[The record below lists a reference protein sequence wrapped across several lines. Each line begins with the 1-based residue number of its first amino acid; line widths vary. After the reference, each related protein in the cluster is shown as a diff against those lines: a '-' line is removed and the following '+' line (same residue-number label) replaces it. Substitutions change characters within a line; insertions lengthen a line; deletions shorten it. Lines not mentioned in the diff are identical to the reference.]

1 MRVIFNSAAKPS
13 AGMVPENARGDNAPS
28 DKAWTIHAAIIGV
41 NMGNMLFRGLEL
53 NPENPDMGTVI
64 GLVILAAA
72 LPFQAVFFLINSY
85 IQEFEN
91 ANDIE
96 FIILLRLSLICQMV
110 SYLSLLGIAWLFYN
124 THQYIGI
131 AFASGAVIAIVLV
144 RSATN
149 QASVLRESAM

>member
-1 MRVIFNSAAKPS
+1 MVPKNAQEDSAA
-13 AGMVPENARGDNAPS
+13 S

-53 NPENPDMGTVI
+53 NPDNPDMGTVI
-64 GLVILAAA
+64 GLAILAAA

-96 FIILLRLSLICQMV
+96 FVILLRLSIICQMV

-131 AFASGAVIAIVLV
+131 AFASGAIIAIVLV

-149 QASVLRESAM
+149 QASALRESAM

>member
-1 MRVIFNSAAKPS
+1 MVAKNVQ
-13 AGMVPENARGDNAPS
+13 ADNAPS

-53 NPENPDMGTVI
+53 DPADPDMGTVI
-64 GLVILAAA
+64 GLAILAAA

-91 ANDIE
+91 ADDVE
-96 FIILLRLSLICQMV
+96 FVILLKLSIICQVV
-110 SYLSLLGIAWLFYN
+110 SYLSLLGLAWLFFN

-131 AFASGAVIAIVLV
+131 AFATGAVIAIVLV

-149 QASVLRESAM
+149 QAVTLRESAM

>member
-1 MRVIFNSAAKPS
+1 
-13 AGMVPENARGDNAPS
+13 MVPKNAQGDNAPS

-53 NPENPDMGTVI
+53 NPDNPDMGTVI
-64 GLVILAAA
+64 GLAILAAA

-85 IQEFEN
+85 IQEFEDT
-91 ANDIE
+91 NDIE
-96 FIILLRLSLICQMV
+96 FVILLRLSIICQMV

-131 AFASGAVIAIVLV
+131 AFASGAIIAIVLV

>member
-1 MRVIFNSAAKPS
+1 
-13 AGMVPENARGDNAPS
+13 MVPENARGDSAPS

-53 NPENPDMGTVI
+53 DPADPDMGTVI
-64 GLVILAAA
+64 GLAILAAA

-91 ANDIE
+91 ADDVE
-96 FIILLRLSLICQMV
+96 FVILLKLSIICQVV
-110 SYLSLLGIAWLFYN
+110 SYLSLLGLAWLFFN

-131 AFASGAVIAIVLV
+131 AFATGAVIAIVLV

-149 QASVLRESAM
+149 QAVTLRESAM

>member
-1 MRVIFNSAAKPS
+1 
-13 AGMVPENARGDNAPS
+13 MVPKNAQGDNAPS

-53 NPENPDMGTVI
+53 NPDNPDMGTVI
-64 GLVILAAA
+64 GLAILAAA

-96 FIILLRLSLICQMV
+96 FVILLRLSIICQMV

-131 AFASGAVIAIVLV
+131 AFASGAIIAIVLV

-149 QASVLRESAM
+149 QASALRESAM

>member
-1 MRVIFNSAAKPS
+1 
-13 AGMVPENARGDNAPS
+13 MVPENAQGDNAPS

-64 GLVILAAA
+64 GLAILAAA

-91 ANDIE
+91 ANDVE
-96 FIILLRLSLICQMV
+96 FVILLKLSIICQVV

-149 QASVLRESAM
+149 QAVSLRESAM

>member
-1 MRVIFNSAAKPS
+1 
-13 AGMVPENARGDNAPS
+13 MVPKNAQGDNAPS

-64 GLVILAAA
+64 GLAILAAA

-96 FIILLRLSLICQMV
+96 FVILLRLSIICQMV

-131 AFASGAVIAIVLV
+131 AFASGAIIAIVLV

>member
-1 MRVIFNSAAKPS
+1 
-13 AGMVPENARGDNAPS
+13 MVPENAQGDNAPS

-64 GLVILAAA
+64 GLAILAAA

-91 ANDIE
+91 ANDVE
-96 FIILLRLSLICQMV
+96 FIILLKLSIICQMV

-149 QASVLRESAM
+149 QAVTLRESAM

>member
-1 MRVIFNSAAKPS
+1 
-13 AGMVPENARGDNAPS
+13 MVPENAQGDNAPS

-64 GLVILAAA
+64 GLAILAAA

-91 ANDIE
+91 ADDVE
-96 FIILLRLSLICQMV
+96 FVILLKLSIICQMV
-110 SYLSLLGIAWLFYN
+110 SYLSLLGLAWLFFN

-131 AFASGAVIAIVLV
+131 AFATGAVIAIVLV

-149 QASVLRESAM
+149 QAVTLRESAM

>member
-1 MRVIFNSAAKPS
+1 
-13 AGMVPENARGDNAPS
+13 MVPENAQGDNAPS

-53 NPENPDMGTVI
+53 NPDNPDMGTVI
-64 GLVILAAA
+64 GLAILAAA

-91 ANDIE
+91 ANDVE
-96 FIILLRLSLICQMV
+96 FVILLKLSIICQVV

-149 QASVLRESAM
+149 QAVTLRESAM

>member
-1 MRVIFNSAAKPS
+1 
-13 AGMVPENARGDNAPS
+13 MVPENAQGDNAPS

-53 NPENPDMGTVI
+53 NPQNPDMGTVI
-64 GLVILAAA
+64 GLAILAAA

-91 ANDIE
+91 ANDVE
-96 FIILLRLSLICQMV
+96 FIILLKLSIICQMV

-149 QASVLRESAM
+149 QAFTLRESAM

>member
-1 MRVIFNSAAKPS
+1 
-13 AGMVPENARGDNAPS
+13 MVPENAQGDNAPS

-53 NPENPDMGTVI
+53 NPQDPDMGTVI
-64 GLVILAAA
+64 GLAILAAA

-91 ANDIE
+91 ANDVE
-96 FIILLRLSLICQMV
+96 FVILLKLSIICQVV

-149 QASVLRESAM
+149 QAVTLRESAM

>member
-1 MRVIFNSAAKPS
+1 
-13 AGMVPENARGDNAPS
+13 MVPESARADSAPS

-53 NPENPDMGTVI
+53 SPDNPDMGTVI
-64 GLVILAAA
+64 GLAILAAA

-110 SYLSLLGIAWLFYN
+110 SFLSLLGIAWLFYN
-124 THQYIGI
+124 THQYIGM
-131 AFASGAVIAIVLV
+131 AFASGAIIAFVLI
-144 RSATN
+144 RSAMT
-149 QASVLRESAM
+149 QAATLRGSSM

>member
-1 MRVIFNSAAKPS
+1 
-13 AGMVPENARGDNAPS
+13 MVPENAQGDNAPS

-53 NPENPDMGTVI
+53 DPADPAMGTVI
-64 GLVILAAA
+64 GLAILAAA

-91 ANDIE
+91 ANDVE
-96 FIILLRLSLICQMV
+96 FIILLKLSIICQMV

-149 QASVLRESAM
+149 QAVTLRESAM

>member
-1 MRVIFNSAAKPS
+1 
-13 AGMVPENARGDNAPS
+13 MVPKNAQGNNAPS

-64 GLVILAAA
+64 GLAILAAA

-85 IQEFEN
+85 IQEFEDT
-91 ANDIE
+91 NDIE
-96 FIILLRLSLICQMV
+96 CIILLRLSIICQMV

-149 QASVLRESAM
+149 QASTLRESAM

>member
-1 MRVIFNSAAKPS
+1 
-13 AGMVPENARGDNAPS
+13 MVPENAQGDNAPS

-64 GLVILAAA
+64 GLAILAAA

-91 ANDIE
+91 ANDVE
-96 FIILLRLSLICQMV
+96 FVILLKLSIICQVV
-110 SYLSLLGIAWLFYN
+110 SYLSLLGLAWLFFN

-131 AFASGAVIAIVLV
+131 AFATGAVIAIVLV

-149 QASVLRESAM
+149 QAVTLRESAM

>member
-1 MRVIFNSAAKPS
+1 
-13 AGMVPENARGDNAPS
+13 MVPENAQGDNAPS

-64 GLVILAAA
+64 GLAILAAA

-91 ANDIE
+91 ANDVE
-96 FIILLRLSLICQMV
+96 YVILLKLSIICQMV
-110 SYLSLLGIAWLFYN
+110 SYLSLLGLAWLFFN
-124 THQYIGI
+124 THHYIGT
-131 AFASGAVIAIVLV
+131 AFATGAVIAIVLV

-149 QASVLRESAM
+149 QAVTLRESAM

>member
-1 MRVIFNSAAKPS
+1 
-13 AGMVPENARGDNAPS
+13 MVPENARGDNAPS

>member
-1 MRVIFNSAAKPS
+1 
-13 AGMVPENARGDNAPS
+13 MVPENARGDNSPS

-53 NPENPDMGTVI
+53 SPENPDMGTVI
-64 GLVILAAA
+64 GLAVLAAA

-85 IQEFEN
+85 IQEFDNPHDVEY
-91 ANDIE
+91 
-96 FIILLRLSLICQMV
+96 IILLRLSIICQMV
-110 SYLSLLGIAWLFYN
+110 SYLSLLGLAWLFFN

-131 AFASGAVIAIVLV
+131 AFATGAVIAIVLV

-149 QASVLRESAM
+149 QAVTLRESAM

>member
-1 MRVIFNSAAKPS
+1 
-13 AGMVPENARGDNAPS
+13 MVPENAQGDNAPS

-64 GLVILAAA
+64 GLAILAAA

-91 ANDIE
+91 ADDVE
-96 FIILLRLSLICQMV
+96 FVILLKLSIICQVV
-110 SYLSLLGIAWLFYN
+110 SYLSLLGLAWLFFN

-131 AFASGAVIAIVLV
+131 AFATGAIIAIVLV

-149 QASVLRESAM
+149 QAVTLRESAM

>member
-1 MRVIFNSAAKPS
+1 
-13 AGMVPENARGDNAPS
+13 MVPKNAQGNNAPS

-64 GLVILAAA
+64 GLAILAAA

-85 IQEFEN
+85 IQEFEDT
-91 ANDIE
+91 NDIE
-96 FIILLRLSLICQMV
+96 FVILLRLSIICQMV

-131 AFASGAVIAIVLV
+131 AFASGAIIAIVLV

>member
-1 MRVIFNSAAKPS
+1 
-13 AGMVPENARGDNAPS
+13 MVPENARGDNSPS

-53 NPENPDMGTVI
+53 NPENPDRGTVI
-64 GLVILAAA
+64 GLAILAAA

-91 ANDIE
+91 ADDVE
-96 FIILLRLSLICQMV
+96 FVILLKLSIICQMV
-110 SYLSLLGIAWLFYN
+110 SYLSLLGLAWLFFN

-131 AFASGAVIAIVLV
+131 AFATGAIIAIVLV

-149 QASVLRESAM
+149 QAVTLRESAM

>member
-1 MRVIFNSAAKPS
+1 MVAKNVQ
-13 AGMVPENARGDNAPS
+13 ADNAPS

-53 NPENPDMGTVI
+53 SPDNPDIGTVI
-64 GLVILAAA
+64 GLAILAAA

-91 ANDIE
+91 ADDVE
-96 FIILLRLSLICQMV
+96 FVILLKLSIICQVV

-149 QASVLRESAM
+149 QAVTLRESAM

>member
-1 MRVIFNSAAKPS
+1 
-13 AGMVPENARGDNAPS
+13 MVPKNAQGDNAPS

-64 GLVILAAA
+64 GLAILAAA

-85 IQEFEN
+85 IQEFEDT
-91 ANDIE
+91 NDIE
-96 FIILLRLSLICQMV
+96 FVILLRLSIICQMV

-131 AFASGAVIAIVLV
+131 AFASGAIIAIVLV

>member
-1 MRVIFNSAAKPS
+1 
-13 AGMVPENARGDNAPS
+13 MVPKNAQGNNAPS

-64 GLVILAAA
+64 GLAILAAA

-91 ANDIE
+91 ANDVE
-96 FIILLRLSLICQMV
+96 FVILLKLSIICQMV

-149 QASVLRESAM
+149 QASTLRESAM

>member
-1 MRVIFNSAAKPS
+1 
-13 AGMVPENARGDNAPS
+13 MVPENAQGDNAPS

-53 NPENPDMGTVI
+53 DSQNPDMGTVI
-64 GLVILAAA
+64 GLAILAAA

-91 ANDIE
+91 ADDVE
-96 FIILLRLSLICQMV
+96 FVILLKLSIICQMV

-149 QASVLRESAM
+149 QAVTLRESAM

>member
-1 MRVIFNSAAKPS
+1 
-13 AGMVPENARGDNAPS
+13 MVPKNTQGNNAPS

-64 GLVILAAA
+64 GLAILAAA

-91 ANDIE
+91 ANDVE
-96 FIILLRLSLICQMV
+96 YVILLKLSIICQVV
-110 SYLSLLGIAWLFYN
+110 SYLSLLGLAWLFFN

-131 AFASGAVIAIVLV
+131 AFATGAVIAIVLV

-149 QASVLRESAM
+149 QAVTLRESVT

>member
-1 MRVIFNSAAKPS
+1 
-13 AGMVPENARGDNAPS
+13 MVPKNAQGNNAPS

-53 NPENPDMGTVI
+53 NPQDPDMGTVI
-64 GLVILAAA
+64 GLAILAAA

-91 ANDIE
+91 ANDVE
-96 FIILLRLSLICQMV
+96 FVILLKLSIICQVV
-110 SYLSLLGIAWLFYN
+110 SYLSLLGIEWLFYN

-149 QASVLRESAM
+149 QAVTLRESAM

>member
-1 MRVIFNSAAKPS
+1 
-13 AGMVPENARGDNAPS
+13 MVPKNAQGDNAPS

-53 NPENPDMGTVI
+53 DPADPDMGTVI
-64 GLVILAAA
+64 GLAILAAA

-91 ANDIE
+91 ANDVE
-96 FIILLRLSLICQMV
+96 FVILLKLSIICQMV
-110 SYLSLLGIAWLFYN
+110 SYLSLLGLAWLFFN
-124 THQYIGI
+124 THQYIGT
-131 AFASGAVIAIVLV
+131 AFATGAIIAIVLV

-149 QASVLRESAM
+149 QAVTLRESAM

>member
-1 MRVIFNSAAKPS
+1 
-13 AGMVPENARGDNAPS
+13 MVPENAQGDNAPS

-53 NPENPDMGTVI
+53 NPQDPDMGTVI
-64 GLVILAAA
+64 GLAILAAA

-91 ANDIE
+91 ADDVE
-96 FIILLRLSLICQMV
+96 FIILLKLSIICQMV

-149 QASVLRESAM
+149 QAVTLRESAM

>member
-1 MRVIFNSAAKPS
+1 
-13 AGMVPENARGDNAPS
+13 MVPENARGDNAPS

-53 NPENPDMGTVI
+53 DPADPDMGTVI
-64 GLVILAAA
+64 GLAILAAA

-91 ANDIE
+91 ADDVE
-96 FIILLRLSLICQMV
+96 FVILLKLSIICQVV
-110 SYLSLLGIAWLFYN
+110 SYLSLLGLAWLFFN
-124 THQYIGI
+124 THQYIGT
-131 AFASGAVIAIVLV
+131 AFATGAVIAIVLV

-149 QASVLRESAM
+149 QAVTLRESAM

>member
-1 MRVIFNSAAKPS
+1 
-13 AGMVPENARGDNAPS
+13 MVPKNAQGNNAPS
-28 DKAWTIHAAIIGV
+28 DKALTIHAAIIGV

-53 NPENPDMGTVI
+53 NPQNPDMGTVI
-64 GLVILAAA
+64 GLAILAAA

-85 IQEFEN
+85 IQEFEDT
-91 ANDIE
+91 NDIE
-96 FIILLRLSLICQMV
+96 FVILLRLSIICQMV

-149 QASVLRESAM
+149 QASTLRESAM

>member
-1 MRVIFNSAAKPS
+1 
-13 AGMVPENARGDNAPS
+13 MVPKNAQGNNAPS

-53 NPENPDMGTVI
+53 NPQNPDMGTVI
-64 GLVILAAA
+64 GLAILAAA

-85 IQEFEN
+85 IQEFEDT
-91 ANDIE
+91 NDIE
-96 FIILLRLSLICQMV
+96 FVILLRLSIICQMV